1 MSTVQNIAAGDLAPC
16 WHCHKPTDLWG
27 ERGFVKVI
35 CRSCGVEGPKFY
47 GDNADLSAAQAW
59 NAVRVFGRVGVVHGR
74 AGIPNHTTALAE
86 NLRLVSE
93 NMAAG
98 VYDDPGSFVLIL
110 AFKGRARVHVVP
122 HGATLTEVA
131 DMAMQVASS
140 ANTQVAIQRIGGS
153 TRKK

>member
-16 WHCHKPTDLWG
+16 WHCRNKPEPWG
-27 ERGFVKVI
+27 ERGWVKII
-35 CRSCGVEGPKFY
+35 CRRCGVEGPKFH
-47 GDNADLSAAQAW
+47 DVVEAAQAW

-98 VYDDPGSFVLIL
+98 VYEDPAGFALIL
-110 AFKGRARVHVVP
+110 SYTGRARVHVVP
-122 HGATLTEVA
+122 HGVGLTEVS
-131 DMAMQVASS
+131 DMAAQVASS
-140 ANTQVAIQRIGGS
+140 AKTQVAISRIGGS
-153 TRKK
+153 TR